1 MSVRVVIADDE
12 ALVRA
17 GLRMIL
23 ESQDDIEV
31 VGEASDGLQAVEAA
45 RLLKPDVLLMDVRMP
60 RLNGLEAMAAL
71 TDLLNRPTR
80 VVILTTFNLDE
91 YVYEAL
97 RGGAI
102 GFLLKADPPEQLISA
117 VRIVAAGDA
126 LLAPSVTRRLIER
139 FAGERTPDPSAM
151 KKLGSLTG
159 REVDV
164 LTLLARGMSTHE
176 IADALFVGDSAVK
189 SHIAHILTKLDLRD
203 RVQAVVFA
211 YETGIARPGSPA
223 TSKEGP

>member
-1 MSVRVVIADDE
+1 VSVRVVIADDE

-139 FAGERTPDPSAM
+139 FAGERTPDPGAM
-151 KKLGSLTG
+151 KKLAGLTG

-176 IADALFVGDSAVK
+176 IAGALFVGDSAVK

-223 TSKEGP
+223 TSKEGL